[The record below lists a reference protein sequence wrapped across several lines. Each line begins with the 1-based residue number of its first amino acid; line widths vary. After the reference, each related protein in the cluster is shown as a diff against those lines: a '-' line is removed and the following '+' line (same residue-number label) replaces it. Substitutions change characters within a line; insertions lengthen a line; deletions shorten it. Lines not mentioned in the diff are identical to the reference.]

1 MKKYAFLLIAISSV
15 CLFSDAV
22 FALETVKVLVLP
34 FEVNAK
40 EEFSYLG
47 DQIPQVIKNHLKQNG
62 AAVLGP
68 DPSVA
73 SSIAKKGIKTDE
85 VRMAGSGSGADN
97 VVWGSIT
104 IIGNHFSLDV
114 KMIETIGNELP
125 KAFVVEG
132 EGIEKLSGSL
142 KQISADIGMKIFK
155 QEKVVKVLIEGNK
168 RIETDAI
175 RRIIKTEEGSIY
187 SSKNIADDL
196 KSIYAM
202 GYFDDARIESQDI
215 PEGKLVTFKVKEKP
229 TIRVILIKGN
239 RIYEDEKIRGVLN
252 IKTGSILNVVMIKKN
267 VERIEGLYKEKNYH
281 NIKVEYKIHEF
292 DRNQA
297 DLEFIIS
304 EGSKALISKIIFEGN
319 KAYTSSRLKKLMSTS
334 EKNIFSWVSSAG
346 DFNKEDLNQDIS
358 KLTAFYHNNG
368 FIQAKIGE
376 PKIDIYESG
385 IDITVKIDEGPQFAV
400 GKVKITGDLIF
411 PEEKLMKGI
420 KINKEKYY
428 SRKTLQD
435 DVLLLTD
442 LYSDEGYAYA
452 DIVPSIDQ
460 YRDKMLVN
468 INFVITKG
476 KPVYFE
482 EIIIG
487 GNSKT
492 RDKVIRRELL
502 IYEQELYSGVRL
514 KKSMRKLHRL
524 DYFENIKVD
533 TLKGSTDDK
542 MVLKIDVTEKPTG
555 TFSFGAG
562 YSSVEKVFGMA
573 SISQRNLFGLGQV
586 LALKAQLGSV
596 SNRFTLSFTEPWLCD
611 MPMSA
616 GFDLYSWEYDY
627 DTFDKDSKGGGIRFG
642 YPVHEFTRFYLT
654 YALDFADI
662 TNIEKD
668 APDTIKEMA
677 GNNVSSSI
685 TTILKY
691 DSRDKIFNP
700 TEGGEHMI
708 SVQYAGLGGDI
719 GFTKYILETG
729 WYLPL
734 FKGTVGSIHA
744 KTGYVSQN
752 SGKKLPTYERFN
764 LGGINS
770 LRGFEWEDLS
780 PKKLNSEGVLTNIG
794 GNKFVQFNLEFL
806 FPLIKEVGVMG
817 VLFFDTGDVYDN
829 DESVDLGELRE
840 SVGGG
845 IRWYSPM
852 GPMRIE
858 YGYILDP
865 QKDEGKG
872 GKWEFTIGTVF

>member
-1 MKKYAFLLIAISSV
+1 MKKYLCLIAISIV
-15 CLFSDAV
+15 YLFSSTSY
-22 FALETVKVLVLP
+22 ALETVNVLVLP
-34 FEVNAK
+34 FEVNSQ
-40 EEFSYLG
+40 EELSYLH

-62 AAVLGP
+62 AAVLEP
-68 DPSVA
+68 DPA
-73 SSIAKKGIKTDE
+73 MISSLTGKDISADE
-85 VRMAGSGSGADN
+85 IRRIGVNSGAHN
-97 VVWGSIT
+97 IIWGSIT
-104 IIGNHFSLDV
+104 LIGHHFSLDV

-125 KAFVVEG
+125 KAFILEG
-132 EGIEKLSGSL
+132 EGIENLSGSL
-142 KQISADIGMKIFK
+142 KEISLDIGMKIFK
-155 QEKVVKVLIEGNK
+155 QEKVLKVFVEGNK

-175 RRIIKTEEGSIY
+175 RRVVKTEEGSIY
-187 SSKNIADDL
+187 SSKNLSDDL
-196 KSIYAM
+196 KAIYAM
-202 GYFDDARIESQDI
+202 GYFDDARIESEDT
-215 PEGKLVTFKVKEKP
+215 PEGKVVTFKVKEKS

-252 IKTGSILNVVMIKKN
+252 IKTGSILNFVMIKKN

-281 NIKVEYKIHEF
+281 NMKVEYKIHEF
-292 DRNQA
+292 DNNQA

-304 EGSKALISKIIFEGN
+304 EGSKALIKNIIFEGN
-319 KAYTSSRLKKLMSTS
+319 KAYSSSKLKKLMSTS

-346 DFNKEDLNQDIS
+346 DLNREDLNQDIA
-358 KLTAFYHNNG
+358 KIAAFYHNNG
-368 FIQAKIGE
+368 FIQAKVGE
-376 PKIDIYESG
+376 PQIDTHESWIDIA
-385 IDITVKIDEGPQFAV
+385 IKIDEGPQFKV
-400 GKVKITGDLIF
+400 GKVEITGDLIF
-411 PEEKLMKGI
+411 PQGKLIEKIMIG
-420 KINKEKYY
+420 KEKFYN
-428 SRKTLQD
+428 RQVLQR
-435 DVLLLTD
+435 DVLALTD
-442 LYSDEGYAYA
+442 IYSDEGYAYA
-452 DIVPSIDQ
+452 DIVPGIDQ
-460 YRDKMLVN
+460 DRDKMIVN
-468 INFVITKG
+468 INFVISKG

-482 EIIIG
+482 EILIG

-502 IYEQELYSGVRL
+502 VYEQELHSGVKL
-514 KKSMRKLHRL
+514 KKSIRNLHRL

-533 TLKGSTDDK
+533 TLKGSSDDK

-555 TFSFGAG
+555 AFTFGAG

-573 SISQRNLFGLGQV
+573 SISQRNLFGRGQV
-586 LALKAQLGSV
+586 LALKTQLGSV
-596 SNRFTLSFTEPWLCD
+596 SNRYTLSFTEPWLFD
-611 MPMSA
+611 IPLSA

-642 YPVHEFTRFYLT
+642 YPVYEFTRIYMT

-662 TNIEKD
+662 TNIEID

-685 TTILKY
+685 TTALKY
-691 DSRDKIFNP
+691 DSRDKVFNP
-700 TEGGEHMI
+700 TEGAEHTI
-708 SVQYAGLGGDI
+708 SIQYAGLGGDI

-729 WYLPL
+729 WFIPL

-752 SGKKLPTYERFN
+752 SGQKLPSYERFN

-770 LRGFEWEDLS
+770 LRGFDWEDLS
-780 PKKLNSEGVLTNIG
+780 PKKINSEGVLTNIG
-794 GNKFVQFNLEFL
+794 GNKFVQFNFEYL

-829 DESVDLGELRE
+829 DESVDLGNLRE

-865 QKDEGKG
+865 VKNESKG
-872 GKWEFTIGTVF
+872 GKWEFTVGTVF